1 MRNHSL
7 PLRPFTE
14 TTATVWI
21 SLSAFFSLGAL
32 FLSLIGQ
39 LNRAGCSTLLAV
51 GTFGSAFA
59 YHRLNGGSWLPRGF
73 RLKRFRKPF
82 PLLYLFCALA
92 ALIGGAIYQPSNHDG
107 LCYRIPR
114 LLHWL
119 AEGHWHWIGGA
130 DTRMDFT
137 AVGFETLMLPPFA
150 AFHTLRF
157 AFLVNAIPFLL
168 MPGLVFSVFT
178 SLGIKKSI
186 ATTWMWILPC
196 GSCFAVQAGSI
207 GNDFLSCTYLLTA
220 LIFASSALCSG
231 RASAVSLSVLSA
243 ALMTGVK
250 ATNLPLLLPIAI
262 CLTPVFFRFPKT
274 LISATLAG
282 CIGVFVSF
290 VPTAIANTLHTG
302 DWSGE
307 ANSVLRIKNPAA
319 GLVGNSLLIGGA
331 CLVPAV
337 FPPAD
342 RVNTWFNSLTE
353 KTALSWIKNEF
364 VDFKMTNPQ
373 LAAEE
378 HSGLGLGV
386 SGTLVLALIVGWRD
400 IRFGRLRCLGGC
412 VFGGFWIAML
422 FYMMTLGN
430 RGAPRYLAP
439 YYFGIIALPLLALS
453 SADFSRRRW
462 WRWSSLALL
471 LPITIALACNP
482 ARPLLPL
489 GTITNILIEK
499 GVASGIAER
508 MRTVYEVYA
517 NRHDVYAPVREMLPL
532 DAKSIAFAG
541 TGGESEYSFW
551 LPLGTRKVT
560 DFHGD
565 AEGKMPNP
573 TGYDVIVASAWGT
586 RDRFGISPEELAK
599 RLGWKITG
607 RVEIR
612 AMASQELATW
622 SVLVPNSNTNPA
634 N

>member
-1 MRNHSL
+1 MRNHSPL
-7 PLRPFTE
+7 LRPFTE
-14 TTATVWI
+14 TTATVWV

-39 LNRAGCSTLLAV
+39 LNRAGCGMLFAV
-51 GTFGSAFA
+51 GIVGSAFA
-59 YHRLNGGSWLPRGF
+59 YHHLNGGSWLPRGF
-73 RLKRFRKPF
+73 RLRRFRKPF

-107 LCYRIPR
+107 LSYRIPR

-137 AVGFETLMLPPFA
+137 SVGFETLMLPPFA

-186 ATTWMWILPC
+186 SATWMWILPC

-207 GNDFLSCTYLLTA
+207 GNDFLSCIYLLTA
-220 LIFASSALCSG
+220 LIFASSALRDG
-231 RASAVSLSVLSA
+231 RASAVSFSVLSA

-250 ATNLPLLLPIAI
+250 VTNLPLLLPIAI

-282 CIGVFVSF
+282 CIGIFVSF

-302 DWSGE
+302 DWTGDS
-307 ANSVLRIKNPAA
+307 NSVLRLKNPIV
-319 GLVGNSLLIGGA
+319 GLAGNSLLVGSA
-331 CLVPAV
+331 CIVPAV

-342 RVNTWFNSLTE
+342 RVNNWFNSQTE
-353 KTALSWIKNEF
+353 KFPFSWIKEGF
-364 VDFKMTNPQ
+364 VDLRMTLPQ

-386 SGTLVLALIVGWRD
+386 SGALLLALAGGRRE
-400 IRFGRLRCLGGC
+400 IRLRRLRCLGGC

-430 RGAPRYLAP
+430 CGAPRYLAP
-439 YYFGIIALPLLALS
+439 YYSGLIALPLLTLS
-453 SADFSRRRW
+453 SADIFRRRRW
-462 WRWSSLALL
+462 RWPSLTLL
-471 LPITIALACNP
+471 LPIVLALACNP
-482 ARPLLPL
+482 ARPLLPVQ
-489 GTITNILIEK
+489 TITNILIEK
-499 GVASGIAER
+499 GVARGVAGR
-508 MRTVYEVYA
+508 MATVYQVYA

-532 DAKSIAFAG
+532 DVKSIAFAG
-541 TGGESEYSFW
+541 TSGESEYSFW
-551 LPLGTRKVT
+551 LPLGTRRVT
-560 DFHGD
+560 DFHRDEKGQIPD
-565 AEGKMPNP
+565 PA
-573 TGYDVIVASAWGT
+573 GYGAIVASAMGT
-586 RDRFGISPEELAK
+586 RDRFGVSPEQLGE

-607 RVEIR
+607 NVKIR
-612 AMASQELATW
+612 AMASQEATTW
-622 SVLVPNSNTNPA
+622 SVLVPSHNTSLTK
-634 N
+634 